1 MIMTMYSFFFC
12 FLFFHSSL
20 YMSYQS
26 LEIRFSA
33 FYGSPSKI
41 FLFVISWNE
50 HFIIIIFF
58 LLLFLPARL
67 IFSSPFFHF
76 GAVWF
81 FPHLSPLI
89 VDGRQ
94 KTSRKGERKEK
105 RGIWLVSEW
114 VRLIVRWL
122 TDMCIH
128 EGSLSLSSLFA
139 HSSSLLRII
148 ASNTRYLFWL
158 YYARLKKLAAILL
171 GTWQIK

>member
-58 LLLFLPARL
+58 LLLLLPARL

-114 VRLIVRWL
+114 VSAIDSPVIDRYVYSW
-122 TDMCIH
+122 
-128 EGSLSLSSLFA
+128 GLSLSFLSFR
-139 HSSSLLRII
+139 SFFFSVTYYCKQYPLLILAVLRE
-148 ASNTRYLFWL
+148 A
-158 YYARLKKLAAILL
+158 KKN
-171 GTWQIK
+171 